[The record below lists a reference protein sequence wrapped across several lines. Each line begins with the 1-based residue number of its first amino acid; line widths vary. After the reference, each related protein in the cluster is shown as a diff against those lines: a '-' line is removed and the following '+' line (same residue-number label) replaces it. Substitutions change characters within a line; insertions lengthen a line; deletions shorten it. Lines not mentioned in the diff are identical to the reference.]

1 MGDFNNPTCASR
13 VHTCRLPRDIKSVAV
28 PRQDSMSPV
37 RPLQHM
43 YVCMVF
49 LPEDEVEEEAT
60 VDLLVSK

>member
-1 MGDFNNPTCASR
+1 
-13 VHTCRLPRDIKSVAV
+13 
-28 PRQDSMSPV
+28 MSPV